1 MAHNGDR
8 ALADDEYVL
17 ESTLGNALVMPD
29 VTVDHDFVGHNSRFQ
44 KLVKF
49 IIDNLVILALFT
61 VENLAKLTTLSVTCC
76 LLLQLCQSQ
85 ACERV
90 EYD

>member
-1 MAHNGDR
+1 M
-8 ALADDEYVL
+8 L

-61 VENLAKLTTLSVTCC
+61 VKNVTNLPTVSVTCC
-76 LLLQLCQSQ
+76 LLLLLWRHH
-85 ACERV
+85 AYERV